1 MERLV
6 AIGVH
11 RVVRQRMTLSG
22 DIGMANSLGNIKHIV
37 QLMLENRSFDQML
50 GFLYDGKRTT
60 PSGAP
65 FEGLTSD
72 ESNVD
77 DLGKTVAVS
86 RIAANMPNAY
96 FKPGADPGEGFY
108 NTNMQLYSTMHPAAD
123 AKPTNSGFI
132 SNFKSAIDY
141 DLAHHYGD
149 TLPGTQPADIMQMY
163 TPELLPVMSTLAR
176 SYAVCDRW
184 FASVPTQTVPNRAFA
199 AAATSQGRLDN
210 HVKTFTCPSIF
221 GRLTDNRLDWAIFG
235 YNRPP
240 LTRTDFPDTLNAD
253 PTHFG
258 LFSDFQR
265 RAKSGDLPPY
275 TFLEPD
281 FSANGNSQHPNYDV
295 AKGEQLIYQ
304 VYRALRDSPA
314 WGDTLFIVTY
324 DEHGGN
330 YDHVAPAEN
339 AVAPDDSVG
348 EFDNFGFTRF
358 GLRVP
363 ALLISPRIAPGTVY
377 RAQSGTIDHT
387 SVLKTIE
394 ERWNLK
400 PLTKRDAAAPSL
412 ADALTLAPPRNDD
425 PLAGVVPPRSA
436 TTQPNLGTPSELER
450 IHAWRV
456 SKLPI
461 PDEHGR
467 VAHVQPPLDTSAQI
481 GEYIRDRMAAWDD
494 HLHKTRR

>member
-1 MERLV
+1 
-6 AIGVH
+6 
-11 RVVRQRMTLSG
+11 
-22 DIGMANSLGNIKHIV
+22 MANSLGNIKHIV

-60 PSGAP
+60 TSGAP
-65 FEGLTSD
+65 FDGLTGD
-72 ESNVD
+72 ETNLD
-77 DLGKTVAVS
+77 ELGKTVAVS
-86 RIAANMPNAY
+86 RITANTANAY

-123 AKPTNSGFI
+123 AKSANSGFI

-149 TLPGTQPADIMQMY
+149 TLPGTQPADIMLMY
-163 TPELLPVMSTLAR
+163 TPELLPVMSALAR
-176 SYAVCDRW
+176 GYAVCDRW

-199 AAATSQGRLDN
+199 SAGTSQGRLDN
-210 HVKTFTCPSIF
+210 HVKSFTCPSIF
-221 GRLTDNRLDWAIFG
+221 GRLSENKLDWAIYG

-240 LTRTDFPDTLNAD
+240 LTRTDFPDTLQAD
-253 PTHFG
+253 PSHFG
-258 LFSDFQR
+258 LFADFQR

-281 FSANGNSQHPNYDV
+281 FSASGNSQHPNYDV

-304 VYRALRDSPA
+304 VYRTLRDSPA
-314 WGDTLFIVTY
+314 WGDTLLIVTY

-330 YDHVAPAEN
+330 YDHVTPPEN
-339 AVAPDDSVG
+339 AVAPDGAVG

-363 ALLISPRIAPGTVY
+363 ALLISSRIAPGTVY
-377 RAQSGTIDHT
+377 RAQTGTIDHT
-387 SVLKTIE
+387 SVLKTIQ
-394 ERWNLK
+394 ERWNLQ
-400 PLTKRDAAAPSL
+400 PLTQRDAAAPSL
-412 ADALTLAPPRNDD
+412 ADVLTLAQPRNDD
-425 PLAGVVPPRSA
+425 PLAGIVPPRSA
-436 TTQPNLGTPSELER
+436 MTQPNLGAPSELER

-461 PDEHGR
+461 PDENGR
-467 VAHVQPPLDTSAQI
+467 MAHVQPALDTSARI
-481 GEYIRDRMAAWDD
+481 GEYIRDRMAAWDA
-494 HLHKTRR
+494 HLRKTHR